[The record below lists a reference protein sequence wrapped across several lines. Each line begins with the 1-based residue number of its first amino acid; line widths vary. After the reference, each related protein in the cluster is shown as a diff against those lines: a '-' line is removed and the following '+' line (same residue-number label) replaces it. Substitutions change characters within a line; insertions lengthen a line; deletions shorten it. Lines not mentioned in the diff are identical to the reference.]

1 VALSRRRDDR
11 RGEARRSRRSRTLR
25 VTPLLRSPALP
36 RPFHRPNR
44 GRAAIALT
52 PGNLIDLLINT
63 QILNG
68 IITPI
73 ILVFILILAN
83 RRSLLGD
90 AANSPRFR
98 IVATIAIAA
107 VAALALF
114 VTLDTVLGWF
124 GGGWG

>member
-1 VALSRRRDDR
+1 M
-11 RGEARRSRRSRTLR
+11 
-25 VTPLLRSPALP
+25 
-36 RPFHRPNR
+36 
-44 GRAAIALT
+44 
-52 PGNLIDLLINT
+52 
-63 QILNG
+63 
-68 IITPI
+68 
-73 ILVFILILAN
+73 FILILAN